1 MGLTGRRRGSPA
13 KTRRPREEGL
23 KTLNHEERREHEGW
37 RWGSSICGNLRHLW
51 MRTFFCRRGSRAEA
65 RRGRGKSGSPGR
77 FALPGSGDFIFRD
90 LDGVNGREQGRA
102 SPAHPQ
108 SIGRL
113 VGCRGWL
120 KPPPPEEG
128 FWTGFSGSTGL
139 KKKMFSRRDEKTA
152 KEDRN
157 EGVSVPEKRDPG
169 VTPGNGAKPIVI
181 MGRAFSPHGLWAVGP
196 GASPRASPR
205 AGMVSRTWRS
215 KNECPYGCDR

>member
-1 MGLTGRRRGSPA
+1 
-13 KTRRPREEGL
+13 
-23 KTLNHEERREHEGW
+23 
-37 RWGSSICGNLRHLW
+37 
-51 MRTFFCRRGSRAEA
+51 
-65 RRGRGKSGSPGR
+65 
-77 FALPGSGDFIFRD
+77 
-90 LDGVNGREQGRA
+90 
-102 SPAHPQ
+102 
-108 SIGRL
+108 

-120 KPPPPEEG
+120 KPPTPEEG

-196 GASPRASPR
+196 GASPRA
-205 AGMVSRTWRS
+205 GMVSRPWRLE
-215 KNECPYGCDR
+215 NECPYGCDHWRYGVPPRLSVSGSRPWPSTKAVARFESGFAVRIAGLSCSAESFEPLEEDVLNDFGSNNCTCNSDSKDKDPKWF